1 MCVFCRKKTE
11 NSNLVSTDTAGLGD
25 DALHVLNLSLA
36 AGEGTELW
44 WIMISWVLWGDTEIR
59 AERGVLS
66 GCIWAARSRSIR
78 TVTSKPNTA
87 PR

>member
-44 WIMISWVLWGDTEIR
+44 WMMISWVLWDDTEIR
-59 AERGVLS
+59 AEKGVTIRGVVGRHVVETFEQVLPS
-66 GCIWAARSRSIR
+66 PI
-78 TVTSKPNTA
+78 
-87 PR
+87 

>member
-59 AERGVLS
+59 AERGVT
-66 GCIWAARSRSIR
+66 IR
-78 TVTSKPNTA
+78 VYLGGT
-87 PR
+87 